1 MEPKPQFTKWGRFS
15 IVPDREVHGELH
27 VAGSDTF
34 IYLQDDK
41 EFEPRSLMGKSYTGT
56 LYDLTNVTLIKCTLL
71 EGLGHSGLRNEKQY
85 YYAKLFPHFVIQ
97 GERHI
102 NPDENVILESRFVID
117 DAPNL
122 FYDFDAFGQVL
133 NAGPL
138 IEQVAAA
145 NKLDRPVPIGPEPRI
160 AYFAGKRTIVEAET
174 VLGRVRVRHNP
185 WPNLAGPRGV
195 RIDNTITVEIRHN
208 SPATFDEA
216 ILGILRLL
224 RFLELIV
231 GRSQNLLN
239 VTMYVDDGELWAPL
253 KVHWSYCPSRDPEL
267 GNKRSPHPADLL
279 LDAIDR
285 QEEFINV
292 LTKWLETEQE
302 RRDARYRFHTCFTQ
316 KAYTVDR
323 LVAAANVFDILPPS
337 ATPSDVELSKEVLDA
352 KERCRQIFR
361 DLPAGDERDSV
372 LGALGRVGKASLKHK
387 VRYRA
392 QLVIDKV
399 GERFPELDLV
409 LDAVVDCRN
418 HYVHGTPSR
427 IDYAKH
433 FDVVIF
439 FTNTL
444 EFVFAASE
452 LVEAGWDIQAFI
464 NTGTTMSHPFG
475 EYRVEY
481 RNQLQ
486 FLKSLR

>member
-1 MEPKPQFTKWGRFS
+1 MEPKPEFTKWGKFL
-15 IVPDREVHGELH
+15 IAPDREVHGELH
-27 VAGSDTF
+27 IATSDTF

-41 EFEPRSLMGKSYTGT
+41 EFEPRSLMGKSFTGT

-71 EGLGHSGLRNEKQY
+71 EGLSHSGIRNEKHY

-102 NPDENVILESRFVID
+102 NPDENVILESQFVID

-133 NAGPL
+133 NPGPL
-138 IEQVAAA
+138 IEQVSAA
-145 NKLDRPVPIGPEPRI
+145 NKIDRPVPIGPEPHI
-160 AYFAGKRTIVEAET
+160 GYFAGKRTIVEAKT

-185 WPNLAGPRGV
+185 WPNLPGPRGV
-195 RIDNTITVEIRHN
+195 RIDNTITVEIKPT
-208 SPATFDEA
+208 SPARFDEA

-231 GRSQNLLN
+231 GRSQNVLN
-239 VTMYVDDGELWAPL
+239 VMMYYDAERAPL
-253 KVHWSYCPSRDPEL
+253 EVHWSYRPSRDPTL
-267 GNKRSPHPADLL
+267 DNKCSPHPADLL
-279 LDAIDR
+279 LNTIDR

-302 RRDARYRFHTCFTQ
+302 RKDARYRFHTCFTQ
-316 KAYTVDR
+316 NAYTVDR

-337 ATPSDVELSKEVLDA
+337 ATPSDVELSKEVLEA
-352 KERCRQIFR
+352 KERCRQIFC
-361 DLPAGDERDSV
+361 DLPASYERDSV

-399 GERFPELDLV
+399 GERLPELNLV
-409 LDAVVDCRN
+409 LDAAVDCRN

-427 IDYAKH
+427 IDYAQNI
-433 FDVVIF
+433 DVVIF

-464 NTGTTMSHPFG
+464 NEGTTMSHPFG
-475 EYRVEY
+475 EYLVAYQHQSE
-481 RNQLQ
+481 L
-486 FLKSLR
+486 LKSLR